1 MPAIV
6 IPINKTVDISQG
18 CLETTLGLANTKN
31 ALIQGQSYAHQLNVA
46 VINAGTPVELSGVC
60 TTNFLRQADSSTV
73 TVAGTI
79 NGNVASVE
87 FPSMVY
93 AMTGMLT
100 ITLFIGD
107 TAIIRIETSVRMS
120 GTMSIVDPGNI
131 LPNVTEMQQIALE
144 AEQATVTANTA
155 SSTANAAAGN
165 ANAAAENANAAI
177 SGVTATATTL
187 SAGASATASAA
198 LVEGAWQISIGVPT
212 GPQGPKGDPGDG
224 DVSSVDSV
232 LPVNGNVPLQ
242 AFCVRGSTTDANTAL
257 TVGVYNCTTST
268 ANIPVSQFGYLV
280 NVSTSFTFNNQT
292 GIIDQFFVP
301 IGGGTIWRRSA
312 YNTTTW
318 NSWHPMTL
326 DAYPVGA
333 IYMSTVSTSP
343 ASLFGGEWAQISDTF
358 LVGAGT
364 TYLAGST
371 GGSASVTLAGGN
383 LPAVQATPARSTD
396 RFVTMCGAGD
406 SPDGYITPSDSGTL
420 PLYWS
425 GNWGT
430 KALGS
435 GTAFNTTPPY
445 QAVYMWQ
452 RTA

>member
-1 MPAIV
+1 MPDIV

-18 CLETTLGLANTKN
+18 CLLTTLGLLNTQN
-31 ALIQGQSYAHQLNVA
+31 QLIQGQSYAHQLNVS
-46 VINAGTPVELSGVC
+46 VNNAGTPVELSGVC
-60 TTNFLRQADSSTV
+60 TANFVRQSDSSTV

-79 NGNVASVE
+79 SGNVASVD
-87 FPSMVY
+87 FPSVVY
-93 AMTGMLT
+93 DFTGLMT
-100 ITLFIGD
+100 ITLFVGG
-107 TAIIRIETSVRMS
+107 TAIIQIDTSVRMS

-131 LPNVTEMQQIALE
+131 LPNLEEIQQIALE
-144 AEQATVTANTA
+144 AETATT
-155 SSTANAAAGN
+155 TANAAAGN
-165 ANAAAENANAAI
+165 ANAAAGNANAAI

-257 TVGVYNCTTST
+257 TVGVYSCTTST

-318 NSWHPMTL
+318 NSWHPMAL

-343 ASLFGGEWAQISDTF
+343 ASLFGGEWSQISDTF
-358 LVGAGT
+358 LVGAGA
-364 TYLAGST
+364 TYTAGST
-371 GGSASVTLAGGN
+371 GGSASVTLAGEN
-383 LPAVQATPARSTD
+383 LPAVQVTPSRTND

-406 SPDGYITPSDSGTL
+406 SPDGYITPSGSGTL

-435 GTAFNTTPPY
+435 GTAFNTNPPY
-445 QAVYMWQ
+445 RAVYMWQ

>member
-1 MPAIV
+1 MPDIV

-18 CLETTLGLANTKN
+18 CLLTTLGLLNTQN
-31 ALIQGQSYAHQLNVA
+31 QLIQGQSYAHQLNVS
-46 VINAGTPVELSGVC
+46 VNNAGTPVELSGVC
-60 TTNFLRQADSSTV
+60 TANFVRQSDSSTV

-79 NGNVASVE
+79 SGNVASVS

-93 AMTGMLT
+93 DYTGLMT
-100 ITLFIGD
+100 ITLFVGG
-107 TAIIRIETSVRMS
+107 TAIIQIDTSVRMS

-131 LPNVTEMQQIALE
+131 LPNLEEIQQIALE
-144 AEQATVTANTA
+144 AETATT
-155 SSTANAAAGN
+155 TANAAAGN

-198 LVEGAWQISIGVPT
+198 LVEGAWKINIGIPT
-212 GPQGPKGDPGDG
+212 GPRGPKGDPGDG

-257 TVGVYNCTTST
+257 TVGVYSCTTST

-280 NVSTSFTFNNQT
+280 NASTSFTFNNQT
-292 GIIDQFFVP
+292 GIIDQYFVP

-312 YNTTTW
+312 YNTTGW
-318 NSWHPMTL
+318 NSWHPMAL

-358 LVGAGT
+358 LVGAGA
-364 TYLAGST
+364 TYTAGST
-371 GGSASVTLAGGN
+371 GGSASVTLAGEN
-383 LPAVQATPARSTD
+383 LPAVQVPPVRSTD
-396 RFVTMCGAGD
+396 RFMTMCGAGD
-406 SPDGYITPSDSGTL
+406 SPDGFITPAASGTL

-435 GTAFNTTPPY
+435 GTAFNTNPPY
-445 QAVYMWQ
+445 QAVYMWK